1 MAQSVRRH
9 RRFAP
14 GQGMINLEATAVTAP
29 PGTIVLDAYAAR
41 SCPVKTQ
48 NAFNP
53 TVVLQTPDAS
63 ASVEANDGLAE
74 LFDGGAQF
82 EAAVLE
88 QLISS
93 CSGRVVD
100 LRPLFSN
107 TPEVQIEA
115 CIRAMSSGAQVI
127 IGGCLP
133 ADLPGH
139 RVGSPDLLI
148 RSVDRADRS
157 LAYHPVEVKWHRIIA
172 RSRPAEGDAEEEHLL
187 RYSTL
192 TDPRA
197 EAASGISG
205 YELRMGSREADFL
218 QLAHYHRMLEACGF
232 GAEQALAAV
241 IGTDGLFEA
250 PVLAWAD
257 LAEPQVRTFS
267 RNSPEGWRLRSLLER
282 YDYEHSFRI
291 KIAAVA
297 QQQTGRPERDP
308 QLLVK
313 PIVNKECPR
322 CQWWQHCRPQ
332 LDPDDVSL
340 RIDKSPLDMRE
351 IATLRRHGI
360 ATITDLADAD
370 LDQLLEWYL
379 PEVTHREGAEGRIRV
394 ATRRARML
402 LQGTSFDRETA
413 GPIEVPQAEVE
424 IDLDIESS
432 ADGRIYLWGFLV
444 QQAGQEAAVYH
455 EFSRFDDLDDRSEAA
470 LAADAFTWLRSVVES
485 SPSVTVF
492 HYSGYEVAKI
502 SELAAREQDEL
513 FDWAAGYA
521 EEHFV
526 DLLEIVKA
534 HYFGVS
540 GLGLKLMARHVGFRW
555 RDDDP
560 GGLNSQLWFADA
572 VHGDSAEVR
581 AAARRRVL
589 EYNEDDVIATS
600 QVRGWLR
607 AQ

>member
-1 MAQSVRRH
+1 
-9 RRFAP
+9 
-14 GQGMINLEATAVTAP
+14 MISMDITAVAAP
-29 PGTIVLDAYAAR
+29 PGTILLGAYAAR

-48 NAFNP
+48 NAYNP
-53 TVVLQTPDAS
+53 TVVVETPNARAS
-63 ASVEANDGLAE
+63 IEANEGLAE

-82 EAAVLE
+82 EAAVLD
-88 QLISS
+88 QLTAS
-93 CSGRVVD
+93 CRGRIVD
-100 LRPLFSN
+100 LRPLSAS
-107 TPEVQIEA
+107 TPEVQIET
-115 CIRAMSSGAQVI
+115 CLEAMSSGAEVI

-133 ADLPGH
+133 VDLPGH

-148 RSVDRADRS
+148 RSVDRADRPP
-157 LAYHPVEVKWHRIIA
+157 AYHPVEVKWHRIIA
-172 RSRPAEGDAEEEHLL
+172 RSRPAEDNAEAPRVL

-192 TDPRA
+192 ADPRA
-197 EAASGISG
+197 EAALGISG
-205 YELRMGSREADFL
+205 YELRLSSRAADFL
-218 QLAHYHRMLEACGF
+218 QLAHYHRILEACGF
-232 GAEQALAAV
+232 GAEPALAGV
-241 IGTDGLFEA
+241 IGTDDLFEG

-267 RNSPEGWRLRSLLER
+267 RSSPDGWRLRSLLER
-282 YDYEHSFRI
+282 YDYEYSFRI

-297 QQQTGRPERDP
+297 QQQTGHPDQDPE
-308 QLLVK
+308 LLVR

-322 CQWWQHCRPQ
+322 CQWWEHCLPQ

-340 RIDKSPLDMRE
+340 RIDKGPLDMRE

-370 LDQLLEWYL
+370 LDQLMGWYL
-379 PEVTHREGAEGRIRV
+379 PEVTHREGAESRIRV
-394 ATRRARML
+394 AARRARML
-402 LQGTSFDRETA
+402 LESTSFDRETA
-413 GPIEVPQAEVE
+413 GPIDVPQADVE

-432 ADGRIYLWGFLV
+432 ADGRIYLWGFLIHE
-444 QQAGQEAAVYH
+444 GGDEAAVYH
-455 EFSRFDDLDDRSEAA
+455 EFSQFDDLDDRSEAA

-485 SPSVTVF
+485 RPAVVVF

-502 SELAAREQDEL
+502 SELAGREHDEL
-513 FDWAAGYA
+513 FDWAAAYA

-560 GGLNSQLWFADA
+560 GGLNSQLWFAEA
-572 VHGDSAEVR
+572 VHGETPEAR
-581 AAARRRVL
+581 AGARRRVL

-600 QVRGWLR
+600 QVRAWLR

>member
-1 MAQSVRRH
+1 
-9 RRFAP
+9 
-14 GQGMINLEATAVTAP
+14 MINLEATAVTAP
-29 PGTIVLDAYAAR
+29 PETILLDEYAAR

-53 TVVLQTPDAS
+53 TVAVQTPADGDPVEPSDA
-63 ASVEANDGLAE
+63 LAE

-82 EAAVLE
+82 EDAVLE
-88 QLISS
+88 QLITA
-93 CSGRVVD
+93 CQGVVVD
-100 LRPLFSN
+100 LRPLSSED
-107 TPEVQIEA
+107 PEAQMAA
-115 CIRAMSSGAQVI
+115 CVRAMSSGAQVI

-133 ADLPGH
+133 IDLAGH
-139 RVGSPDLLI
+139 RVGSPDLLV
-148 RSVDRADRS
+148 RSAQGANRS
-157 LAYHPVEVKWHRIIA
+157 PAYHPVEVKWHRIIA
-172 RSRPAEGDAEEEHLL
+172 RSRPADDDVEEPRVL

-197 EAASGISG
+197 EAALGISG
-205 YELRMGSREADFL
+205 YELRIGSRAADFV

-241 IGTDGLFEA
+241 IGTDDLFEA
-250 PVLAWAD
+250 PALAWTD
-257 LAEPQVRTFS
+257 LGEPQVRTFS
-267 RNSPEGWRLRSLLER
+267 RSSPEGWRLRSFLER
-282 YDYEHSFRI
+282 YDYEQSFRI

-297 QQQTGRPERDP
+297 LQQTGRPDHDP
-308 QLLVK
+308 DPLVR
-313 PIVNKECPR
+313 PIVNRECPR
-322 CQWWQHCRPQ
+322 CQWWEHCLPQ

-340 RIDKSPLDMRE
+340 RIDKGPLDMRE

-360 ATITDLADAD
+360 ATITELAAAD
-370 LDQLLEWYL
+370 LDQLLGWYL
-379 PEVTHREGAEGRIRV
+379 PEVSHREGAEGRIRV
-394 ATRRARML
+394 AARRARML
-402 LQGTSFDRETA
+402 LEGSSFDRETT
-413 GPIEVPQAEVE
+413 GPIEVPRADIE

-444 QQAGQEAAVYH
+444 QQADDETAVYH

-470 LAADAFTWLRSVVES
+470 LAADAFTWLRSVVDS
-485 SPSVTVF
+485 TPSVVVF

-502 SELAAREQDEL
+502 SELAGRADDEL
-513 FDWAAGYA
+513 LTWAAGYA

-540 GLGLKLMARHVGFRW
+540 GLGLKLMARHVGFSW
-555 RDDDP
+555 RDNDP
-560 GGLNSQLWFADA
+560 GGLNSQLWFAEA
-572 VHGDSAEVR
+572 VHGDTAEVR
-581 AAARRRVL
+581 SRARRRVL

-600 QVRGWLR
+600 QVRAWLR

>member
-1 MAQSVRRH
+1 V
-9 RRFAP
+9 
-14 GQGMINLEATAVTAP
+14 INLEATAATAP
-29 PGTIVLDAYAAR
+29 PGTILLGAYAGR

-48 NAFNP
+48 NAFNDMVALTAP
-53 TVVLQTPDAS
+53 NAG
-63 ASVEANDGLAE
+63 ASVAASDGLAE

-88 QLISS
+88 QLITS
-93 CSGRVVD
+93 CLGRVVD
-100 LRPLFSN
+100 LRPLSSN

-115 CIRAMSSGAQVI
+115 CVKAMSSGAHVI

-133 ADLPGH
+133 VDLSGH
-139 RVGSPDLLI
+139 RVGSPDLLV
-148 RSVDRADRS
+148 RSVEGSSRS
-157 LAYHPVEVKWHRIIA
+157 PAYHPVEVKWHRIIA
-172 RSRPAEGDAEEEHLL
+172 RSRPADGNGEDPRVL

-192 TDPRA
+192 TDPSA
-197 EAASGISG
+197 GAAFGVSG
-205 YELRMGSREADFL
+205 YELRIDSRSGDFL

-232 GAEQALAAV
+232 GAEQALAGV
-241 IGTDGLFEA
+241 IGTDDLFDA

-257 LAEPQVRTFS
+257 LDKPQVRTFS
-267 RNSPEGWRLRSLLER
+267 RSSPDGWRLRSFLER
-282 YDYEHSFRI
+282 YDYEHAFRVR
-291 KIAAVA
+291 IAAVA
-297 QQQTGRPERDP
+297 QQQTGRPDQDP
-308 QLLVK
+308 ELLVH

-322 CQWWQHCRPQ
+322 CQWWEHCLPQ

-360 ATITDLADAD
+360 ATITDLANTD

-379 PEVTHREGAEGRIRV
+379 PEVSHRGGEEGRISV
-394 ATRRARML
+394 AARRARML
-402 LQGTSFDRETA
+402 LEGSSFDRETT

-444 QQAGQEAAVYH
+444 QHAGDEAAVYH
-455 EFSRFDDLDDRSEAA
+455 EFSRFDDLDERSEAA
-470 LAADAFTWLRSVVES
+470 LATDAFSWLRSVVDCT
-485 SPSVTVF
+485 PSVAVF
-492 HYSGYEVAKI
+492 HYSEYEVAKI
-502 SELAAREQDEL
+502 SELAAREGDEL
-513 FDWAAGYA
+513 FDWAAAYA

-555 RDDDP
+555 RDVDP
-560 GGLNSQLWFADA
+560 GGLNSQLWFAEA
-572 VHGDSAEVR
+572 VHGESAEVR
-581 AAARRRVL
+581 AQARRRVL

-600 QVRGWLR
+600 QVRAWLR

>member
-1 MAQSVRRH
+1 
-9 RRFAP
+9 
-14 GQGMINLEATAVTAP
+14 MISMDATAVAAP
-29 PGTIVLDAYAAR
+29 PGTIVLGAYSAR

-48 NAFNP
+48 NAYNP
-53 TVVLQTPDAS
+53 MVVLETPNAGAS
-63 ASVEANDGLAE
+63 IEANEGLAE

-82 EAAVLE
+82 EAAVLD
-88 QLISS
+88 QLIAS
-93 CSGRVVD
+93 CGGRVVD
-100 LRPLFSN
+100 LRPLSAR
-107 TPEVQIEA
+107 TPEVQIGACLEA
-115 CIRAMSSGAQVI
+115 MRSGAQVI

-133 ADLPGH
+133 VDLRGH

-148 RSVDRADRS
+148 RSADRADHAP
-157 LAYHPVEVKWHRIIA
+157 AYHPVEVKWHRIIA
-172 RSRPAEGDAEEEHLL
+172 RSRPAEDNTEEPRVL

-197 EAASGISG
+197 EAALGIPG
-205 YELRMGSREADFL
+205 YELRLGSRAADFL

-232 GAEQALAAV
+232 GAEPALAGV
-241 IGTDGLFEA
+241 IGTDDLFEG

-267 RNSPEGWRLRSLLER
+267 RSSPEGWRLRSLLER
-282 YDYEHSFRI
+282 YDYEYSFRI
-291 KIAAVA
+291 KIAEVA
-297 QQQTGRPERDP
+297 QQQTGRPEQDP
-308 QLLVK
+308 ELLVR

-322 CQWWQHCRPQ
+322 CQWWEHCLPQ

-340 RIDKSPLDMRE
+340 RIDKGPLDMRE

-360 ATITDLADAD
+360 ATITELADAD
-370 LDQLLEWYL
+370 LDQLMEWYL
-379 PEVTHREGAEGRIRV
+379 PEVTHREGAESRIRV
-394 ATRRARML
+394 AARRARML
-402 LQGTSFDRETA
+402 LEGTSFDRETA
-413 GPIEVPQAEVE
+413 GPIDVPQAHVE

-432 ADGRIYLWGFLV
+432 ADGRIYLWGFLIHE
-444 QQAGQEAAVYH
+444 GDDEAAVYH
-455 EFSRFDDLDDRSEAA
+455 EFSEFDDLDDRSELA

-485 SPSVTVF
+485 TPSVVVF

-502 SELAAREQDEL
+502 SELAGREHDEL
-513 FDWAAGYA
+513 FDWAAAYA

-560 GGLNSQLWFADA
+560 GGLNSQLWFAEA
-572 VHGDSAEVR
+572 VHGEAPDAR
-581 AAARRRVL
+581 ARARRRVL

-600 QVRGWLR
+600 QVRAWLR